1 MRFDILTLFPGM
13 FDGPF
18 RESIVGKAQQRGLLS
33 IHIHN
38 IRDYATD
45 KHHTADD
52 YPYGGGAG
60 MVMKVEPAFA
70 ALADV
75 LEKVDEAQPDHV
87 PVLGVSRVVL
97 MSPQGRPFRQ
107 AIAQELSRLSHLVLI
122 CGHYEGVDE
131 RIRVHLVDDELSIGD
146 YVLTGGEIPAMVVVD
161 SVARLLAGVLH
172 EPTSPLDESFSA
184 GLLEYPQYTRPYD
197 FRGWTVPDILLS
209 GDHGAVARWRREQ
222 SLLRTLRRRPDLLET
237 AQLSETDRQFLAK
250 VEANS
255 DVAQPP

>member
-1 MRFDILTLFPGM
+1 M
-13 FDGPF
+13 
-18 RESIVGKAQQRGLLS
+18 
-33 IHIHN
+33 
-38 IRDYATD
+38 
-45 KHHTADD
+45 
-52 YPYGGGAG
+52 
-60 MVMKVEPAFA
+60 
-70 ALADV
+70 
-75 LEKVDEAQPDHV
+75 
-87 PVLGVSRVVL
+87 
-97 MSPQGRPFRQ
+97 
-107 AIAQELSRLSHLVLI
+107 
-122 CGHYEGVDE
+122 
-131 RIRVHLVDDELSIGD
+131 DDELSIGD